1 MVLLQMW
8 LDIVTSTNC
17 KANLQSG
24 RDVQLSTFVLT
35 FSKTISNQLQLR
47 SDGILIPHLQ

>member
-24 RDVQLSTFVLT
+24 RDVQLLCLLSAKQFLINCNYGLT
-35 FSKTISNQLQLR
+35 EF
-47 SDGILIPHLQ
+47 